1 MLIPELNIDE
11 ELILKPYAEA
21 HHLKTIEWL
30 NSDWL
35 KESFGTHT
43 EISLEKHQQWLKNN
57 SDILIWTINSNANYI
72 GNILLNPNHKNLS
85 AYMQIYIGS
94 SDSLQ
99 KA

>member
-11 ELILKPYAEA
+11 ELILKPYTEA

-43 EISLEKHQQWLKNN
+43 KISLNISSGLK
-57 SDILIWTINSNANYI
+57 
-72 GNILLNPNHKNLS
+72 K
-85 AYMQIYIGS
+85 
-94 SDSLQ
+94 
-99 KA
+99 